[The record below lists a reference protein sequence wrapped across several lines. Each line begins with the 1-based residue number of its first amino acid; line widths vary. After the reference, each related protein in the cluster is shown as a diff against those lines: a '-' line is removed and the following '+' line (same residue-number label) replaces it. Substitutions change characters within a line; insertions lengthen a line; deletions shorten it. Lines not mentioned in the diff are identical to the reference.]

1 MRFIHVGVG
10 GFGQCWVR
18 ALKDNKN
25 AKVVGLVD
33 VKDEALRKACE
44 IGGYSKDL
52 RFKSL
57 EEALK
62 NLKADAVVSSTPHRH
77 DVVTAMNAGL
87 DVISEKPMADTM
99 ASCKAMARAAA
110 ETGRIYVVSQNYR
123 YSPPMWTL
131 ANVMRSG
138 KLGAIGQVKLDF
150 FMGVDFGGGFRHEM
164 PFPVIIDMSIHH
176 FDLIRLE
183 RIGRTLSWLS
193 ERLSRPL
200 DARRESR

>member
-62 NLKADAVVSSTPHRH
+62 NLKADAVAAGAASARCGDGHECGAGRHQRETHGRHHGFVQGHGKGRGGDRANLCRLAELPLFAPHV
-77 DVVTAMNAGL
+77 DAGQRYA
-87 DVISEKPMADTM
+87 V
-99 ASCKAMARAAA
+99 RQ
-110 ETGRIYVVSQNYR
+110 TGR
-123 YSPPMWTL
+123 
-131 ANVMRSG
+131 
-138 KLGAIGQVKLDF
+138 D
-150 FMGVDFGGGFRHEM
+150 
-164 PFPVIIDMSIHH
+164 
-176 FDLIRLE
+176 
-183 RIGRTLSWLS
+183 RTG
-193 ERLSRPL
+193 E
-200 DARRESR
+200 A

>member
-62 NLKADAVVSSTPHRH
+62 NVKADAGVSSTPPALHRH

-123 YSPPMWTL
+123 YSPPIT
-131 ANVMRSG
+131 
-138 KLGAIGQVKLDF
+138 
-150 FMGVDFGGGFRHEM
+150 
-164 PFPVIIDMSIHH
+164 IIPT
-176 FDLIRLE
+176 
-183 RIGRTLSWLS
+183 IGRK
-193 ERLSRPL
+193 
-200 DARRESR
+200 ARISMI